1 MFSINPDLLFYS
13 KYIFTS
19 CIASSRLHIV
29 SWSNK
34 LWIYLFTQHFIFL
47 LEFIVFWY
55 FNDVIN
61 LVTLLPY
68 LQNEF
73 IKERK
78 VYFLIITTE
87 YIHCSRNFYK
97 NALKPLTNIFP
108 MSVWEISL
116 QHKLIFHFFLKN
128 ISRTLFNKDMV
139 KIENLGLIKYVNIFK
154 KLKESFV
161 IQTLKI
167 LVEFQ
172 SLHLAKNKNKHFS
185 KKLFPKNQ
193 IGNID
198 TSFFR
203 STFFSIQICLSCHYI
218 NRTKKILI
226 EKVNIIHSV

>member
-1 MFSINPDLLFYS
+1 MNLFVYPTFYFPIRIYSILIFQWCYKSCHVAVLLF
-13 KYIFTS
+13 
-19 CIASSRLHIV
+19 
-29 SWSNK
+29 
-34 LWIYLFTQHFIFL
+34 
-47 LEFIVFWY
+47 
-55 FNDVIN
+55 
-61 LVTLLPY
+61 Y

-73 IKERK
+73 IQERK

-108 MSVWEISL
+108 MSVWEINL
-116 QHKLIFHFFLKN
+116 QHKLIFIFFLN
-128 ISRTLFNKDMV
+128 ISRTLFNKDTV

-167 LVEFQ
+167 LDEFQ

-185 KKLFPKNQ
+185 KKLFPRNQ

-203 STFFSIQICLSCHYI
+203 STLFSIQICLNCHYI
-218 NRTKKILI
+218 NRTKKTLI